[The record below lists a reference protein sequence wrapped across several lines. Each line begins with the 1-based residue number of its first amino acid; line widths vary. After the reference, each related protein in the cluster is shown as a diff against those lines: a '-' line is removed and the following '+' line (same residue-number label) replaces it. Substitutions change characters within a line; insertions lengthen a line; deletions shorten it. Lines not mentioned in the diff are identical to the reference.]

1 MKKTSIA
8 LLAVLVAAIAYG
20 YDIRHP
26 NLKDASQ
33 AAGVAIHHI
42 ELAQSANKGV
52 EFGGHAAKAI
62 GLLQQ
67 AQQEMIAADQYI
79 NAHEKK

>member
-8 LLAVLVAAIAYG
+8 LLAVLVATMAYS

-26 NLKDASQ
+26 NLKDAFQ
-33 AAGVAIHHI
+33 AAGQAIHHI
-42 ELAQSANKGV
+42 ELAQGANKGV

-67 AQQEMIAADQYI
+67 AQQEMVAADQY
-79 NAHEKK
+79 NDAHQKR